1 MFTFNLGGEA
11 KREEASYIEKN
22 ILAVRGFS
30 ICLMERNIRF
40 LGVRCRRGAKKV
52 GKPNQ
57 PNWWSNH
64 LLCQKH
70 FANSFSQTSI
80 LLLLLQQCWFGTIFT
95 FHSLNEKVWV
105 RFWALGDLFSEGRN
119 VNVKASVSLYVSS
132 TFWAIGHRFD
142 GDLICMRKALNCSL
156 HTHTHG
162 NGHQLLDFQDLY
174 ALSRN
179 YWNLHTSD
187 TNPSISSKERLGN
200 DLGDPQNSWVR
211 ITTRA

>member
-1 MFTFNLGGEA
+1 MIQSSALPKTFCQLVFTNFNSVTVTTAMLI
-11 KREEASYIEKN
+11 RYYFYFPFIEWE
-22 ILAVRGFS
+22 G
-30 ICLMERNIRF
+30 
-40 LGVRCRRGAKKV
+40 
-52 GKPNQ
+52 
-57 PNWWSNH
+57 
-64 LLCQKH
+64 
-70 FANSFSQTSI
+70 
-80 LLLLLQQCWFGTIFT
+80 
-95 FHSLNEKVWV
+95 V

-200 DLGDPQNSWVR
+200 DLGDPQTVGSGLQLERKCTGNTLVYFAVVPLLQQQR
-211 ITTRA
+211 REGFFYQLL